1 MRLFEGFSVGVHAI
15 QSNKMRSLLTMLGI
29 IIGVASVLAMIA
41 IGDGAKEIVL
51 RDAQKL
57 GGANQ
62 FTIYRTWYKRV
73 GTQWVRIRSNEYM
86 KYGDVLAIAAECP
99 SVIAATPRIPE
110 WRGALIQAARGR
122 EVRAGYNGVDA
133 TYHTAMDWKLQEGRF
148 ITDEDVENAATIC
161 VLGDETAKN
170 LFGNESPIGKEIKIA
185 RGDGRYDRYGRRSKN
200 RTTERFTVVGTMT
213 PRGRSLRFGWSYDS
227 LVFMPVTTT
236 QERFT
241 GDDRIQD
248 IVVYA
253 KTVDDVPKAI
263 EEVKAVIRKRHKN
276 QDDFIRIFD
285 MREGM
290 AQLEKISK
298 VIKIALGS
306 IAGFSLLV
314 GGIGIMNMM
323 LVAVSERTR
332 EIGLRKALGAKSY
345 DILTQFLIEA
355 VVMCSVGGLIGV
367 TLGYFAGEGMAILA
381 VKIAKVVPEWPSV
394 ISTQWVLISISFSAL
409 IGISFGLYPAI
420 KASSLSPIEALRTE

>member
-15 QSNKMRSLLTMLGI
+15 RSNKMRSLLTMLGI

-110 WRGALIQAARGR
+110 WRGALIQASRGR

-185 RGDGRYDRYGRRSKN
+185 RGHGRYDRYGRRSKN
-200 RTTERFTVVGTMT
+200 RSTERFTVVGTMT

-241 GDDRIQD
+241 GNDRIQD

-276 QDDFIRIFD
+276 RDDFIRIFD

-367 TLGYFAGEGMAILA
+367 ALGYFAGEGMAILA

-394 ISTQWVLISISFSAL
+394 ISTEWVLISISFSAL